1 MPIRVKNRSRYNEHF
16 RSFRSMKVDP
26 GPNTPPQKEQI
37 DEVALADFDAE
48 YEAFVAEQKRLKA
61 EREAAQPKKKR
72 KKKNETTESNI

>member
-16 RSFRSMKVDP
+16 RPFHSMKADP
-26 GPNTPPQKEQI
+26 GPNPPPQKEQI

>member
-1 MPIRVKNRSRYNEHF
+1 MPIRVRNRSRYNEHF
-16 RSFRSMKVDP
+16 RPYRSMKADP
-26 GPNTPPQKEQI
+26 GPNPPAQELQVY
-37 DEVALADFDAE
+37 DVSLADFDAE

>member
-16 RSFRSMKVDP
+16 RPFRSMKVDP

-37 DEVALADFDAE
+37 DEVAFADFDAE